1 MRPGHWSCRQPKDDG
16 KIHMNQGRPCQNQFR
31 NPEVEVDLV
40 AGRSGVQVLHLVTN
54 PSGLQESQGQGQ
66 RDPDDD
72 VDVVLSKQ
80 S

>member
-1 MRPGHWSCRQPKDDG
+1 
-16 KIHMNQGRPCQNQFR
+16 MNQGRPCQNQFR

-40 AGRSGVQVLHLVTN
+40 AGRSGVQVLHQEVLHLVTN